1 MTDETLPLPESP
13 SPKTSSPESWP
24 STLGRIVRT
33 PVGDLARGRVAPSSL
48 TLSKTIEQAELPA
61 ELASL
66 VQSVVRTTRLW
77 RAEQIDVA
85 RELAGHFRDGLE
97 AGASAAELR
106 ERFGDSRIAARLIRK
121 SRIRCRSALW
131 HTWRYS
137 LWSVAALI
145 LMYFGLSAKFFLSKP
160 TITRHYIQE
169 LNDRTKAIPEEQWA
183 WPLYR
188 QALKGMKPY
197 PMLEK
202 DQPPDWTEGWWTSD
216 PNRISRDA
224 LPWKQ
229 MQQYVEENQPAV
241 RLIHQGAA
249 KPERGIIYYDPAD
262 HPNSRMKPDRPLI
275 ELSHTQTQEMRKFA
289 RLLTAD
295 ATIAAVDGDGDRMA
309 GDLLSLI
316 SLAEQARGFTI
327 IEDLVATALLQ
338 MTMAK
343 LRDMLEDSPQ
353 LLTDDQWIAIAH
365 RLGAFYGGGTIRFDL
380 RGEQWMQE
388 DVLQRCY
395 TDDGN
400 GDGTLTPEGLN
411 LLAKWTSTDW
421 QISIDWSE
429 FERDPQAHLVA
440 AVVAPFSMLRAMGR
454 RESREL
460 TDRLFSEMRTA
471 RQGPLHTWPM
481 NDPFQEFAKQH
492 RRWSEKQ
499 NEKLVPAYSVPALFF
514 PSIDIIDIAAERLC
528 QVRDGTLTAIALE
541 LYRRRHGDWPASLE
555 QLVPKYLPEIPMD
568 RFTGKT
574 LGYRL
579 QDGPV
584 VYAVGFDLQD
594 DGGRAPDEKD
604 FHRQIFQKPQKPLA
618 PGEGYDWVFFPRPRR
633 VPDAE

>member
-97 AGASAAELR
+97 AGASDAELR
-106 ERFGDSRIAARLIRK
+106 ERFGDPRLASRLIRK

-145 LMYFGLSAKFFLSKP
+145 LMYVGLSAKFFLSKP
-160 TITRHYIQE
+160 TITRHYVQE
-169 LNDRTKAIPEEQWA
+169 LNDRTKAIPEDQWA

-188 QALKGMKPY
+188 QALKVRKPY
-197 PMLEK
+197 PKLKE
-202 DQPPDWTEGWWTSD
+202 DQPREFMEGWWSSGA
-216 PNRISRDA
+216 NEIERES
-224 LPWKQ
+224 LPWQQ
-229 MQQYVEENQPAV
+229 MRTFAEENQAALQ
-241 RLIHQGAA
+241 LIHQGAA
-249 KPERGIIYYDPAD
+249 KPNRGIIYGDPED
-262 HPNSRMKPDRPLI
+262 HPHSTINPDPPVFETL
-275 ELSHTQTQEMRKFA
+275 LGQVQEMRAIA
-289 RLLTAD
+289 RLVSAD
-295 ATIAAVDGDGDRMA
+295 AIVAAEKGNGDRVSK
-309 GDLLSLI
+309 DLLSLI
-316 SLAEQARGFTI
+316 SVAEQARGFTL
-327 IEDLVATALLQ
+327 IEDLVATAITQLT
-338 MTMAK
+338 MTT
-343 LRDMLEDSPQ
+343 LRDILVAAPQ
-353 LLTDDQWIAIAH
+353 LLTDEQWVEIAH
-365 RLGAFYGGGTIRFDL
+365 RLAVYYGGGTIRFDL
-380 RGEQWMQE
+380 RGEQWML
-388 DVLQRCY
+388 DDLLQRCY
-395 TDDGN
+395 TDDGD
-400 GDGTLTPEGLN
+400 GDGTLTPEGFK
-411 LLAKWTSTDW
+411 LLTQFASNDW
-421 QISIDWSE
+421 LADS
-429 FERDPQAHLVA
+429 RDGKVKALGTML
-440 AVVAPFSMLRAMGR
+440 APMSMLRAMGR
-454 RESREL
+454 RESKDIQ
-460 TDRLFSEMRTA
+460 DRLFAEVQATRA
-471 RQGPLHTWPM
+471 GPLYTWTTP
-481 NDPFQEFAKQH
+481 NPVDEFFQQH
-492 RRWSEKQ
+492 CGGVYRSPQEG
-499 NEKLVPAYSVPALFF
+499 KLLPAYSIPLLFF
-514 PSIDIIDIAAERLC
+514 PALEQCEMAAERLC
-528 QVRDGTLTAIALE
+528 QMRDGTLTAIALE

-555 QLVPKYLPEIPMD
+555 QLVPKYLPELPMD

-579 QDGPV
+579 QDGRPV